1 MILIDMNQIM
11 ISNLMMQLK
20 GDALNENL
28 VRHMVLTALRAF
40 ERQYSPFFLSTN
52 RIERKTEKHLT

>member
-28 VRHMVLTALRAF
+28 VRHMEIGRA
-40 ERQYSPFFLSTN
+40 
-52 RIERKTEKHLT
+52 HV